1 MRLEED
7 LPRRLEEP
15 PRRKEQDP
23 QRLEPT
29 LKLDAVLGH
38 QELHPM
44 LKALPYWENSACCNS
59 QCFEHLCAG
68 VDLSELEFRRPKSRR
83 VGLPFVIVR
92 SYVFVE

>member
-7 LPRRLEEP
+7 SPRRSEEP

-23 QRLEPT
+23 QQLEPT

-38 QELHPM
+38 QELRPM

-68 VDLSELEFRRPKSRR
+68 VDLSELESQRLNLGLE
-83 VGLPFVIVR
+83 GLP
-92 SYVFVE
+92 YEL